1 MTRRWML
8 GAIVTT
14 VTFAALVGRVGAQA
28 PPQST
33 LDAVKQRGVLLA
45 GVRYDMPP
53 YGFVEKEGSVV
64 GIDIEIVKYVAQKL
78 GVKYELKQVTAKTRI
93 PMLVNGNVD
102 VLAAGLAHT
111 VERDQVIDYT
121 VTYLESGNLF
131 MVKKGSPVRSYR
143 DLGGKIVATIQGT
156 AYADGL
162 LKKQPGAKLLTFQ
175 EYPQAVLAV
184 EQGKAD
190 ALMADDTTLVSLL
203 RGRTG
208 LELVGDIKDFPRW
221 FIGLGVRQNDSKW
234 RSFLNHSIMEMWE
247 KGLLQ
252 KTVSEFGFKYDPRFE
267 VEIWRF

>member
-1 MTRRWML
+1 ML
-8 GAIVTT
+8 GAIVVT
-14 VTFAALVGRVGAQA
+14 VTLTALVGLGRAQSQ
-28 PPQST
+28 PQST
-33 LDAVKQRGVLLA
+33 LDIVKQRGVLLA

-53 YGFVEKEGSVV
+53 YGYVEKEGSVT
-64 GIDIEIVKYVAQKL
+64 GIDIEIVKFLAQKL
-78 GVKYELKQVTAKTRI
+78 GVKHEFKQVTAKTRI

-111 VERDQVIDYT
+111 IERDQVIDYT

-143 DLGGKIVATIQGT
+143 DLGGKTVATIQGT

-162 LKKQPGAKLLTFQ
+162 MKKQPSAKLLTFQ
-175 EYPQAVLAV
+175 EYPQAVLAI

-203 RGRTG
+203 RGRAG

-234 RSFLNHSIMEMWE
+234 RNFLNHSLMEMWE

-252 KTVSEFGFKYDPRFE
+252 KVVSESGFTYDPCFE
-267 VEIWRF
+267 VEVWKF